1 MVRSM
6 TDSSNCENTCESL
19 TSEEDISNASTT
31 MSSNSP
37 SSLDTINEIVEWF
50 GKKWPIILFI

>member
-19 TSEEDISNASTT
+19 ASEEDISYASTT

-50 GKKWPIILFI
+50 GK

>member
-6 TDSSNCENTCESL
+6 TDSSNCEYICESL
-19 TSEEDISNASTT
+19 ASQEESTT
-31 MSSNSP
+31 MSSNPP

-50 GKKWPIILFI
+50 G

>member
-6 TDSSNCENTCESL
+6 TDSSNCENICESL
-19 TSEEDISNASTT
+19 ASEDDISNASTT
-31 MSSNSP
+31 MSSKLHSNLP

-50 GKKWPIILFI
+50 GKK